1 MDKKIGNS
9 EDASATEVAMTLG
22 RVLTRMFHLFVPPTI
37 RWETSFCSFSVDS
50 PVYPA
55 ADEPRHDFDTFHC
68 VRSLLSRMFEAWE
81 IVVSNRRKS
90 LALLSRENLL
100 LYPACLFE
108 IHVER
113 SWNNPSLQGKKI
125 GCNYAYEPSVSI
137 FPRIFRSDLEE
148 RELLLVPFDVKVD
161 KEEFL
166 CLPPYLSSF
175 KNDFMQ
181 HSFRNFLHMH
191 KVSPNRRCLNQLNS

>member
-1 MDKKIGNS
+1 MPFMIRKES
-9 EDASATEVAMTLG
+9 YVA
-22 RVLTRMFHLFVPPTI
+22 VNIHLFIDFLDPSSQWI
-37 RWETSFCSFSVDS
+37 RPRSCFFAASTLDDILCHASIYVDWIMLFILTCNN
-50 PVYPA
+50 
-55 ADEPRHDFDTFHC
+55 RHKNIFKVSIFLF
-68 VRSLLSRMFEAWE
+68 VSRW
-81 IVVSNRRKS
+81 
-90 LALLSRENLL
+90 
-100 LYPACLFE
+100 FE

-191 KVSPNRRCLNQLNS
+191 KRSLFPALCRIGYHP